1 MEEDGEGVLLRE
13 DAEVWPASVKNWAN
27 EYYVLSVTEGIT
39 GLREK
44 YLEAFPMIG
53 CLILNRSIV
62 SVGVTPALIKRMR
75 RRKVLIRGEYDSFP
89 KSSQRET
96 GSIFCSATSI
106 SPTTI

>member
-1 MEEDGEGVLLRE
+1 MDGEGVLLRE

-44 YLEAFPMIG
+44 YLEAF
-53 CLILNRSIV
+53 LILNRSIV

-106 SPTTI
+106 LPTTI